1 MEANI
6 VDAERFQ
13 SCEEITEAQGRW
25 IKFLA
30 SAPKSKGG
38 AAQVAF
44 GKRGGGPK
52 ADPFGSGTV

>member
-1 MEANI
+1 M
-6 VDAERFQ
+6 DAERFQ